1 MPRTG
6 WSQPAT
12 FDRRLCETA
21 LVAVTP
27 VTSQHEPTR
36 AEVQV
41 WWEDI
46 VVGRRTRTEASDW
59 AETWVQA
66 NFMGEELVLQAL
78 LYLHAVDLGVDA
90 SGETPRHQSGS
101 ASEYLVSDADMA
113 IALSRWLQE
122 LSVDDEDP
130 AGWTVRHFQK
140 MVRDLATR
148 SGADRARSFGA
159 KLVAAGHLTSAD
171 VLDALR

>member
-1 MPRTG
+1 
-6 WSQPAT
+6 
-12 FDRRLCETA
+12 
-21 LVAVTP
+21 
-27 VTSQHEPTR
+27 
-36 AEVQV
+36 
-41 WWEDI
+41 
-46 VVGRRTRTEASDW
+46 
-59 AETWVQA
+59 
-66 NFMGEELVLQAL
+66 
-78 LYLHAVDLGVDA
+78 
-90 SGETPRHQSGS
+90 
-101 ASEYLVSDADMA
+101 MA